1 MGTNARKSIAR
12 GVSILSLAGILCK
25 LIGLFFTV
33 PLTRI
38 IGSEGLGIYQSVYP
52 TYNLLLTLSS
62 AGLPVAVSRMVSYYL
77 AREDPRNAHH
87 VFRSAFWLL
96 TGLGCFFMILMLAAN
111 GLLTVWVKEP
121 RASLGFFA
129 IAPCLTIVC
138 SLSALRGFMQG
149 QQNMKPTA
157 LSQIVE
163 QTGKVLFSLPLAY
176 FGTRKGLAYG
186 AAGALLGIT
195 ISEACATLVVAV
207 LYFRKRSAFLGLPQR
222 AEAAAMSTK
231 RLAYRLIGIAVPITI
246 GACIVPLA
254 QFVDSVMMVPRM
266 MDAGLSHDAARSLYG
281 VFSGLV
287 IRLIN
292 MPTALA
298 LAIAMSL
305 VPAVSAA
312 QAVHDEEGTRQASD
326 QGIKLAFLIGLPCSV
341 GMSVLA
347 KQIFGFLYYES
358 LKPEQF
364 QTGWE
369 LLTVSSLT
377 IVLFTVVQ
385 ATSGIL
391 QGLGKQ
397 RIPMYTLVAGVGCK
411 ILMNYILIG
420 LPGLDIHGG
429 PYASLVCY
437 SVSMIPNLY
446 FVCRYTGLSFNWRDW
461 LLKPGLSALGMGA
474 TVFLLRS
481 VLPFGRIFTLLEVG
495 VGIAVYLMAALKL
508 GAISREELSSV
519 QRRLFRKGRSAKS
532 TASEDNGKGEQ
543 R

>member
-1 MGTNARKSIAR
+1 MSSDARRSIAR
-12 GVSILSLAGILCK
+12 GVSILSLSGILCK

-62 AGLPVAVSRMVSYYL
+62 AGLPVAVSRMVSHYM
-77 AREDPRNAHH
+77 ARKDPRNAHH
-87 VFRSAFWLL
+87 VFKTALWLL
-96 TGLGCFFMILMLAAN
+96 TGLGCFFMILMFACN
-111 GLLTVWVKEP
+111 GALTAWVKEP
-121 RASLGFFA
+121 RASLGFMA
-129 IAPCLTIVC
+129 IAPCLATVC
-138 SLSALRGFMQG
+138 ALSAFRGFMQG

-157 LSQIVE
+157 ISQLVE
-163 QTGKVLFSLPLAY
+163 QTVKVLFCLPLAY
-176 FGTRKGLAYG
+176 FGTRRSLALG

-195 ISEACATLVVAV
+195 LSEVCATIVVIC
-207 LYFRKRSAFLGLPQR
+207 LYFRMKKDFMLRPQLTD
-222 AEAAAMSTK
+222 AAPVSTGAIAS
-231 RLAYRLIGIAVPITI
+231 RLFSIAIPITI
-246 GACIVPLA
+246 SACIVPLA

-266 MDAGLSHDAARSLYG
+266 IDSGLTNEAARSLYG

-312 QAVHDEEGTRQASD
+312 QAVRDEEGTRQACD
-326 QGIKLAFLIGLPCSV
+326 QGLKLAFLIGFPCSI

-347 KQIFGFLYYES
+347 RQVFGFLYRES
-358 LKPEQF
+358 LEPAHF
-364 QTGWE
+364 QIGWE

-397 RIPMYTLVAGVGCK
+397 RIPMYTLIAGVSCK
-411 ILMNYILIG
+411 ILMNYILVGI
-420 LPGLDIHGG
+420 PGINIHGG
-429 PYASLVCY
+429 PYASIVCY
-437 SVSMIPNLY
+437 SVSMIPNLF
-446 FVCRYTGLSFNWRDW
+446 FVCKYAKLRFNWKEW
-461 LLKPGLSALGMGA
+461 VLKPAFAAACMGIVVFVLQALLPLHRLCTILEVAVGVLTYGFVVWKLGLISTEDLGNIK
-474 TVFLLRS
+474 RR
-481 VLPFGRIFTLLEVG
+481 FGR
-495 VGIAVYLMAALKL
+495 
-508 GAISREELSSV
+508 
-519 QRRLFRKGRSAKS
+519 RLRK
-532 TASEDNGKGEQ
+532 
-543 R
+543 

>member
-1 MGTNARKSIAR
+1 MTSKAGRSVIR
-12 GVSILSLAGILCK
+12 GVSVLSIAGILCK

-62 AGLPVAVSRMVSYYL
+62 AGLPVAVSRMVSHYL
-77 AREDPRNAHH
+77 AKDDPRNAHR
-87 VFRSAFWLL
+87 VFKVALWLL
-96 TGLGCFFMILMLAAN
+96 TGLGCIFMLLMLVGNAS
-111 GLLTVWVKEP
+111 LTALVQEP
-121 RASLGFFA
+121 RASLGFHA
-129 IAPCLTIVC
+129 IAPCLALVC
-138 SLSALRGFMQG
+138 ALSTFRGFMQG
-149 QQNMKPTA
+149 QQNMQPTA
-157 LSQIVE
+157 VSQILE
-163 QTGKVLFSLPLAY
+163 QIGKVIFSLPLAY
-176 FGTRKGLAYG
+176 FGTRQNLALG

-195 ISEACATLVVAV
+195 ISEAIATAV
-207 LYFRKRSAFLGLPQR
+207 IAIQYFSKRKAFEARPQL
-222 AEAAAMSTK
+222 AEGPAASFSS
-231 RLAYRLIGIAVPITI
+231 LANVLFSISIPITI
-246 GACIVPLA
+246 SACIVPLA

-266 MDAGLSHDAARSLYG
+266 MDSGLTNEVARSLYG

-312 QAVHDEEGTRQASD
+312 QAVKDEEGTRQASA
-326 QGIKLAFLIGLPCSV
+326 QGLKLAFVLGFPCSI

-347 KQIFGFLYYES
+347 KQIFGFLYLES
-358 LKPEQF
+358 LEPSQF

-397 RIPMYTLVAGVGCK
+397 HIPMYTLVAGVSCK
-411 ILMNYILIG
+411 IIMNYILVGI
-420 LPGLDIHGG
+420 PGVNIHGG
-429 PYASLVCY
+429 PFASIMCY

-446 FVCRYTGLSFNWRDW
+446 YVCKYARLPFDWKNWVGKPLLSS
-461 LLKPGLSALGMGA
+461 LVMGISI
-474 TVFLLRS
+474 FLLRNI
-481 VLPFGRIFTLLEVG
+481 LPLHRLWTLLEVG
-495 VGIAVYLMAALKL
+495 VGVCVYFAMALLLK
-508 GAISREELSSV
+508 IVSPEDLSSV
-519 QRRLFRKGRSAKS
+519 KRVLGRRKRKGS
-532 TASEDNGKGEQ
+532 
-543 R
+543 

>member
-1 MGTNARKSIAR
+1 MSSDTRKSIAR
-12 GVSILSLAGILCK
+12 GVSILSIAGILCK
-25 LIGLFFTV
+25 LIGLLFTV

-62 AGLPVAVSRMVSYYL
+62 AGLPVAVSRMVSQYL
-77 AREDPRNAHH
+77 AKNDPDNAHR
-87 VFRSAFWLL
+87 VFRTALWLL
-96 TGLGCFFMILMLAAN
+96 TGIGSVFMLLMIAGADH
-111 GLLTVWVKEP
+111 LTRWVHEP
-121 RASLGFFA
+121 RASYGFIA
-129 IAPCLTIVC
+129 IAPCLALVC
-138 SLSALRGFMQG
+138 ALSALRGFMQG

-163 QTGKVLFSLPLAY
+163 QAAKVLFSLPLAY
-176 FGTRKGLAYG
+176 FGTRQSLMLG

-195 ISEACATLVVAV
+195 LSEACATVVVAV
-207 LYFRKRSAFLGLPQR
+207 VYFRSRKSFAQLPRLSDSAPVSVGSLS
-222 AEAAAMSTK
+222 A
-231 RLAYRLIGIAVPITI
+231 RLFSIAIPITI
-246 GACIVPLA
+246 SACIVPLA

-266 MDAGLSHDAARSLYG
+266 MDSGLTNEFARSLYG

-312 QAVHDEEGTRQASD
+312 QALQDEEGMRQACD
-326 QGIKLAFLIGLPCSV
+326 QGLKLSFLIGFPCSV

-347 KQIFGFLYYES
+347 REIFGFLYLES
-358 LKPEQF
+358 LAPDQF
-364 QTGWE
+364 RIGWE

-377 IVLFTVVQ
+377 VVLFTVVQ

-397 RIPMYTLVAGVGCK
+397 RIPMYTLVAGVSCK
-411 ILMNYILIG
+411 IMMNYILVGI
-420 LPGLDIHGG
+420 PGVNIHGG

-437 SVSMIPNLY
+437 SVSMVPNLY
-446 FVCRYTGLSFNWRDW
+446 FVCRYAKLPFHWKEW
-461 LLKPGLSALGMGA
+461 VLKPGAAAGIMGLCI
-474 TVFLLRS
+474 FGLRS
-481 VLPFGRIFTLLEVG
+481 LLPLNRFFTLVEVG
-495 VGIAVYLMAALKL
+495 VGIAVYGFAIVKL
-508 GAISREELSSV
+508 RIVSTEEIQAIV
-519 QRRLFRKGRSAKS
+519 RRLRRKGR
-532 TASEDNGKGEQ
+532 T
-543 R
+543 